1 MPPVAEEM
9 DAQEIFL
16 ICRRGGT
23 SRSRAKVHSKPC
35 PAWAAAPSPAGVLGA
50 LGELG
55 ALGDPRAEAGFVCQW
70 DVWVAIPRHGNCS
83 RLPTEKSDL
92 TRGARAGRAP
102 PELWETHPGSLRSLA
117 WSLDLHL
124 PVGRGFSPWNFPP
137 GPPFQTP
144 PGSTEPGL
152 QEKGARTN
160 SRE

>member
-23 SRSRAKVHSKPC
+23 SCSRAKVHSKPC
-35 PAWAAAPSPAGVLGA
+35 PAWAAAPSPP
-50 LGELG
+50 GELG

-117 WSLDLHL
+117 RSLDLHL